1 MAKYI
6 YTALKNNK
14 QIVKGEVEAVSPRE
28 AREKIRQLGFL
39 PTKVYVENLTD
50 NSHAETGYKPEKY
63 EGIRKRIKHLSLNE
77 KIMFTNELQVMLSSG
92 IPILEA
98 LNIIEVNTP
107 KLKLKQIASELKE
120 CIMNGMTFAQALK
133 SMYFEV
139 FGPVYIGLCIS
150 GEEAGE
156 LEVTLERML
165 VLLKKEDNIK
175 SKIISASIYPCVLIL
190 LMFGVLVLFSKL
202 IFPAFAGVLTQG
214 GADIP
219 FLASM
224 LIGICDFV
232 SKFWILILMFMA
244 GGSYALFNFIKT
256 PSVKK
261 NVDAFLLS
269 IPVLSDF
276 IRYINLSNFMSVLQ
290 VSYDA
295 GVPIMQGL
303 ELSNKTVGNYVIKQ
317 KVKSSVEIIKQG
329 RSLSEAFNM
338 TGVLPGALLTMIS
351 TGEKSG
357 SLGKMLHDVV
367 GVIDKKIDAVLD
379 TLTRLFEPAMI
390 VIMGGVVLFVA
401 VAFYQMYFGMLG
413 TLF

>member
-1 MAKYI
+1 MAKFLYS
-6 YTALKNNK
+6 ALKNNK
-14 QIVKGEVEAVSPRE
+14 QIVKGEIEASSPRE

-39 PTKVYVENLTD
+39 PTKVYVEHVTQGSEN
-50 NSHAETGYKPEKY
+50 EIQYIPEKY
-63 EGIRKRIKHLSLNE
+63 EGVRKRIKHLSLNE
-77 KIMFTNELQVMLSSG
+77 KILFTNELQVMLSSG

-107 KLKLKQIASELKE
+107 KLKLRQISSELRE

-133 SMYFEV
+133 GMYFHV

-165 VLLKKEDNIK
+165 GLLRKEENIK
-175 SKIISASIYPCVLIL
+175 GKIISASIYPCALIL
-190 LMFGVLVLFSKL
+190 LMFGVLVLFSKF
-202 IFPAFAGVLTQG
+202 IFPAFAGVMTQG

-219 FLASM
+219 FLASS
-224 LIGICDFV
+224 LIGFCNFV
-232 SKFWILILMFMA
+232 GNFWILILMFMA
-244 GGSYALFNFIKT
+244 GGSYALFNFLKT
-256 PSVKK
+256 PSIKK
-261 NVDAFLLS
+261 KVDNFLLS
-269 IPVLSDF
+269 VPVLSEF
-276 IRYINLSNFMSVLQ
+276 IRYVNLSNFMSVLQ

-303 ELSNKTVGNYVIKQ
+303 ELSNKTVGNYVINQ
-317 KVKSSVEIIKQG
+317 KVKSSIEILKQG

-338 TGVLPGALLTMIS
+338 TGVLPGALLTMIAA
-351 TGEKSG
+351 GEKSG

-367 GVIDKKIDAVLD
+367 QVIDKKIDVVLD
-379 TLTRLFEPAMI
+379 ALTRLFEPAVI
-390 VIMGGVVLFVA
+390 LIMGGLVLIVA